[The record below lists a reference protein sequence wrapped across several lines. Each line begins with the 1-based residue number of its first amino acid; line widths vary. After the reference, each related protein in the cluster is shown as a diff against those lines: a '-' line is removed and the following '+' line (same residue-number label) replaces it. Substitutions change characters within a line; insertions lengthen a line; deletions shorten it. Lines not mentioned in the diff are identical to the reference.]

1 MQQSSSNSSHSNSSS
16 NIEHIAA
23 SLLQVSLPLLH
34 MQHLLK
40 VSCNRSINSNFVIR
54 VCVCVSEGRGLP
66 VCVCVFV
73 RLCSLAN

>member
-1 MQQSSSNSSHSNSSS
+1 MQQSSSNSSHSSSSS

-34 MQHLLK
+34 MQHPLK

-54 VCVCVSEGRGLP
+54 VCTHTLVYVCV
-66 VCVCVFV
+66 CMCVFV

>member
-1 MQQSSSNSSHSNSSS
+1 MQQSSSNSSHSNRSS

-40 VSCNRSINSNFVIR
+40 VSCNRSINSNFVII
-54 VCVCVSEGRGLP
+54 VCVCVGRGLP
-66 VCVCVFV
+66 VCVCV
-73 RLCSLAN
+73 C